1 MQVKSGL
8 KVNHV
13 QFQTVRVITMSV
25 KFSALCGA
33 THKAEEATLKADA
46 RSSAI
51 ADRRLRENSI
61 DYE

>member
-1 MQVKSGL
+1 
-8 KVNHV
+8 
-13 QFQTVRVITMSV
+13 MSV